1 MRVAL
6 TSIVLATAM
15 LAAPVAQAANAIVTT
30 NLNVR
35 TGPGTNYP
43 VIGAIPNGA
52 GIDVLGC
59 TTGYN
64 WCQVDY
70 GGRLGWAS
78 SNYLAFSQGSA
89 RNSNNFGTAAAAIGI
104 PLIAAAILSSN
115 KHGWHRPPP
124 PRPPHWNNGPHRPG
138 KPPATHRPGRPDRPQ
153 ANRPGR
159 PGGPGKPNEVRPG
172 GPGGPGKPGHNQGRP
187 PKKQP
192 RN

>member
-15 LAAPVAQAANAIVTT
+15 LAAPAALAANAIVTT

-35 TGPGTNYP
+35 AGPGTNYP
-43 VIGAIPNGA
+43 VLGAIPNGA
-52 GIDVLGC
+52 PIDVVGC

-78 SNYLAFSQGSA
+78 ANYIAFQQSSV
-89 RNSNNFGTAAAAIGI
+89 RNSNNFGVAAAAIGI

-115 KHGWHRPPP
+115 NHGWHRPPP
-124 PRPPHWNNGPHRPG
+124 PPPHWNNRPHRPG
-138 KPPATHRPGRPDRPQ
+138 KPPHTHRPGSPDRPS
-153 ANRPGR
+153 AHRPGR
-159 PGGPGKPNEVRPG
+159 PGGPGSHGRPPEVR
-172 GPGGPGKPGHNQGRP
+172 PGGPGKPGHHGRP
-187 PKKQP
+187 PRRP
-192 RN
+192 